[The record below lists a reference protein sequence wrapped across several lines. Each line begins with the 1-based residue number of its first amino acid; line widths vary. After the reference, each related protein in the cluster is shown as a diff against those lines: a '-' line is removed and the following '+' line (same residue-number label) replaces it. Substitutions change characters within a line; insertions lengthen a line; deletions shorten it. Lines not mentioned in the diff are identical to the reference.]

1 MFARSVERFPSGGY
15 ESRAVK
21 YIEVIRLEDKIKA
34 TEFSD
39 EALQEAR
46 EALAS
51 IKSSVDARKI
61 CQAMSETWQEHVLPL
76 GREFLQAKKA
86 GERERGLELFAYVA
100 DIALVAEVE
109 DAKGRERSKKLLS
122 TYDFTVRRIR
132 KAYERQ
138 NPAADP
144 LDVSADPVARMQVLA
159 NLPYQ
164 QLWELTGIR
173 ERYWGTISLPVLDAD
188 ADADALKNAASKRL
202 ARLTSFLR
210 SGQTQPYWLAQL
222 LYIDHPNAGESAPQL
237 VWQANLD
244 GKWVAFRGN
253 ADISGSALKL
263 DPAVEVRLA
272 HPVELTKKELAA
284 WSELAESEGWS
295 YALRQLQT
303 PVFGETPAE
312 AVENT
317 PPLNERK
324 AKAWLAEQG
333 LVPLWVH
340 EHRQPH
346 ATEHVLSTDDNK
358 PWLRVHHD
366 TIVARRSGSAPIRV
380 KKVEVSRSKRRRTEA
395 VRLLRELAEYAS
407 AG

>member
-1 MFARSVERFPSGGY
+1 M
-15 ESRAVK
+15 K
-21 YIEVIRLEDKIKA
+21 YIEVIRLEKKIKA

-39 EALQEAR
+39 DALHEAR

-51 IKSSVDARKI
+51 IKSSVHAGTI

-76 GREFLQAKKA
+76 AREFLQAKKA
-86 GERERGLELFAYVA
+86 GDRERGLELFAYVA

-122 TYDFTVRRIR
+122 TYDYTVRRIR
-132 KAYERQ
+132 KAYERH

-144 LDVSADPVARMQVLA
+144 LDVTADPTARMQALA
-159 NLPYQ
+159 NLPYE

-173 ERYWGTISLPVLDAD
+173 ERYWGTISLPVLGPDAD
-188 ADADALKNAASKRL
+188 AEAVKKAGSKRL

-222 LYIDHPNAGESAPQL
+222 LYIDHPSAGESAGQL
-237 VWQANLD
+237 VWEAKLD

-253 ADISGSALKL
+253 ADISGNALQI
-263 DPAVEVRLA
+263 DPKAEVRLA
-272 HPVELTKKELAA
+272 HPLELAEKDLAA
-284 WSELAESEGWS
+284 WFELADSEGWS

-303 PVFGETPAE
+303 PVFHEALAE
-312 AVENT
+312 AVEST

-333 LVPLWVH
+333 LVASWVH
-340 EHRQPH
+340 EHQQPH

-358 PWLRVHHD
+358 PWLRLHHD
-366 TIVARRSGSAPIRV
+366 AVVARRSGTAPIRV
-380 KKVEVSRSKRRRTEA
+380 KKIEATGSKRRRSEA
-395 VRLLRELAEYAS
+395 VRLLRDLAKYAS